1 MNVSLT
7 PELERLINDKV
18 ETGSYQTASEVVR
31 EALRLLK
38 HRDEGLVQL
47 RSDIHAGIEQISRGE
62 YTEHDRA
69 SLSRLAARVKVRG
82 RKRLAGLKASKRRA
96 AR

>member
-47 RSDIHAGIEQISRGE
+47 RGDINAGLEQIARGK

-69 SLSRLAARVKVRG
+69 SLSTLAARVKARG
-82 RKRLAGLKASKRRA
+82 RKRLAALKASKRRA

>member
-31 EALRLLK
+31 EALRLLMQ
-38 HRDEGLVQL
+38 RDEGLLQL
-47 RSDIHAGIEQISRGE
+47 RRDIQAGLAQGDRGE
-62 YTEHDRA
+62 HREYDRT
-69 SLSRLAARVKVRG
+69 STPKLAAGVKARG
-82 RKRLAGLKASKRRA
+82 RKRLAALETRR
-96 AR
+96 RPSSR

>member
-38 HRDEGLVQL
+38 HRDEGLIQL
-47 RSDIHAGIEQISRGE
+47 RNDIRAGLDQAARGD
-62 YTEHDRA
+62 YTEHDRTSA
-69 SLSRLAARVKVRG
+69 SKLAARVKARG
-82 RKRLAGLKASKRRA
+82 QKRLAALKTRKRSAVR
-96 AR
+96 

>member
-1 MNVSLT
+1 VNVSLT

-47 RSDIHAGIEQISRGE
+47 RSDIQAGLNQAGRGDYKE
-62 YTEHDRA
+62 YDRRSA
-69 SLSRLAARVKVRG
+69 PKLAAGVKARG
-82 RKRLAGLKASKRRA
+82 RKRLTALKTPKRHS

>member
-47 RSDIHAGIEQISRGE
+47 RSDIQAGLDQTSRGT

-69 SLSRLAARVKVRG
+69 SLSRLAARVKARG
-82 RKRLAGLKASKRRA
+82 RKRLAALKASKRRA

>member
-31 EALRLLK
+31 EALRLLQ
-38 HRDEGLVQL
+38 HRDEGLIQL
-47 RSDIHAGIEQISRGE
+47 RQSIHAGLDQIARGD
-62 YTEHDRA
+62 YTEYDRA
-69 SLSRLAARVKVRG
+69 STPKLVARVKTRG
-82 RKRLAGLKASKRRA
+82 RKRLAVLKARKRSGVR
-96 AR
+96 

>member
-18 ETGSYQTASEVVR
+18 DAGSYQTASEVVR

-38 HRDEGLVQL
+38 LRDEGLVQL
-47 RSDIHAGIEQISRGE
+47 RRDVQAGFDQIERGE
-62 YTEHDRA
+62 FVEYTARA
-69 SLSRLAARVKVRG
+69 ASKLASHVKARG
-82 RKRLAGLKASKRRA
+82 RKRLGEGKAPKRRTS
-96 AR
+96 R